1 MFSDFSCQWFCQISI
16 DLLQFHMPVITR
28 ENPNRQQIHQK
39 TSSMRVIS
47 ILLNANIPE
56 EVSSGKKN
64 DLFFMEGSMK
74 FRRWWIK
81 PNRFPCLCSLF
92 ATAIFRTFKNVA
104 KLKKNFSYRENQTA
118 EQNFVAKYFL
128 KITISGTKL
137 RSLA

>member
-1 MFSDFSCQWFCQISI
+1 
-16 DLLQFHMPVITR
+16 MPVITR

-74 FRRWWIK
+74 FRR
-81 PNRFPCLCSLF
+81 
-92 ATAIFRTFKNVA
+92 
-104 KLKKNFSYRENQTA
+104 
-118 EQNFVAKYFL
+118 
-128 KITISGTKL
+128 
-137 RSLA
+137 